1 MAYIIVDIDT
11 GDYAHHEISRLLPIG
26 ERNIPFRFYSYQE
39 AMEVFEKIP
48 IPHDEDYM
56 IIEDKPLYEQEKVF
70 FF

>member
-39 AMEVFEKIP
+39 AAEVFEKIP
-48 IPHDEDYM
+48 IPHDEDYI
-56 IIEDKPLYEQEKVF
+56 IIEDKPLYEQGTF
-70 FF
+70 LF